1 MGHGRPY
8 PTVSTNGQYPVPAG
22 SRRRKPDRTASVETP
37 ARTAGIRG
45 VVPPVEAV
53 PAGVEQEV
61 EAQAA
66 EVEVLPLPLRPQ

>member
-8 PTVSTNGQYPVPAG
+8 PTASTNGQYPVPAG
-22 SRRRKPDRTASVETP
+22 SRRRKPDRTASAETP

-45 VVPPVEAV
+45 VAPQVEAV
-53 PAGVEQEV
+53 PAGVEPEA

-66 EVEVLPLPLRPQ
+66 EVEVLPLPLLPQ